1 MAVKHKEISEPERR
15 ERAELRAANKAARE
29 QKQKED
35 AEQEQLALAQ
45 TVYGNIWK
53 QYDEDLREKGKNVAT
68 RNLLS
73 NYSMF
78 SEELLHVIS
87 QKDHRDTILEL
98 TDKLESESLG
108 SNETPMEI
116 VEKWLSGG
124 IELSRVPLEPAI
136 VAPTGNL
143 DSRTSIEVMDI
154 FQRLNIERGITV
166 VLITHEVDIAEHGTR
181 IVRFRDGRIQ
191 IDSKVEQRRLAANEL
206 KLLPQGED
214 DVPPPP
220 LEAATAQPPAAH

>member
-1 MAVKHKEISEPERR
+1 VVKTNELSEEDRR
-15 ERAELRAANKAARE
+15 ERAETRAANKAARE
-29 QKQKED
+29 EKAKAD
-35 AEQEQLALAQ
+35 AELEQLELAQ

-53 QYDEDLREKGKNVAT
+53 QYDDDLRKSGKNVAT

-73 NYSMF
+73 NYSVF

-136 VAPTGNL
+136 VASTGNL
-143 DSRTSIEVMDI
+143 DSFSEEPD
-154 FQRLNIERGITV
+154 
-166 VLITHEVDIAEHGTR
+166 AETN
-181 IVRFRDGRIQ
+181 
-191 IDSKVEQRRLAANEL
+191 S
-206 KLLPQGED
+206 
-214 DVPPPP
+214 
-220 LEAATAQPPAAH
+220 PA